1 MPRTK
6 RSLPNLNLEEKH
18 KMHKTKG
25 SLPNLNLDEGIGR
38 LGLNDH
44 CQI

>member
-18 KMHKTKG
+18 RMHKTKG
-25 SLPNLNLDEGIGR
+25 SLPNLNPDEGIGR
-38 LGLNDH
+38 PRLNSY
-44 CQI
+44 C